1 MSAGLSIRPGA
12 TADAAAAGDIA
23 VRAWQRVHD
32 SYVIEMGEYIH
43 GVVCKDWQDKKRGE
57 VLRVFL
63 SPYSGEGKLIAE
75 EEGVV
80 VGFLTY
86 AMDYVNKIGTIYN
99 NAVEPGCSGRGV
111 GTRMYE
117 HVLALFRD
125 AGMVV
130 ANVGTGLDEG
140 HAPARRAYEKAG
152 FNVSVKSVAY
162 YMTL

>member
-1 MSAGLSIRPGA
+1 MSVKLLIRPGTA
-12 TADAAAAGDIA
+12 ADAAEASEIA
-23 VRAWQRVHD
+23 VRAWQRVYD
-32 SYVIEMGEYIH
+32 SYAIEMGEYIY
-43 GVVCKDWQDKKRGE
+43 GVVCKDWQEDKRGQ

-63 SPYSGEGKLIAE
+63 SPYNGEGKLIAE
-75 EEGVV
+75 EDGVI

-86 AMDYVNKIGTIYN
+86 ATDHDKKIGTIYN
-99 NAVEPGCSGRGV
+99 NAVEPSCSGRGI

-117 HVLALFRD
+117 HVLAMFKD
-125 AGMVV
+125 AGMLV

-152 FNVSVKSVAY
+152 FNVSLKSVAY